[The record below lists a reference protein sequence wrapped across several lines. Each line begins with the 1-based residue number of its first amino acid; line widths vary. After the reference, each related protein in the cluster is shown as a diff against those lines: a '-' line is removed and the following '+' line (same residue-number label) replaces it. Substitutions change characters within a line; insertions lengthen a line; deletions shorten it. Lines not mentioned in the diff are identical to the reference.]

1 MTDFVNLKIKSDQY
15 FRYVHKNKLYVRIF
29 IKLSAVYEYPR
40 VTAVLWDLPVGGWL
54 LWRIVRGS
62 EPPDWA
68 FPSLG

>member
-40 VTAVLWDLPVGGWL
+40 VTAVLGSPGGRLVALANRAW
-54 LWRIVRGS
+54 
-62 EPPDWA
+62 
-68 FPSLG
+68 F